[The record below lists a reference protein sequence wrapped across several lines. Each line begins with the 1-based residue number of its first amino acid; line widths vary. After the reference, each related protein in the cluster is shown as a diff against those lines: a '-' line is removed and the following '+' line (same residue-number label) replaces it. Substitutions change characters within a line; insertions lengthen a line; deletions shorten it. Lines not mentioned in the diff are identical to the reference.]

1 MIERAMFV
9 SKSSPTYVKLQ
20 DAYVAEKG
28 TTVGSWKQI
37 GYSMMSSSNFYYCGE
52 NTNACSTEDAKGYG
66 NTTPIT
72 TETYTAYWAAT
83 NKATLNDCQ
92 KNSVWSLTTAQN
104 GSAGG
109 LIVYTAAIS
118 DANNC
123 EDLTPNFMKL
133 NTATN

>member
-1 MIERAMFV
+1 MFV

-20 DAYVAEKG
+20 DAFVAEKG

-37 GYSMMSSSNFYYCGE
+37 GYSMMSSSNFYYCGADA
-52 NTNACSTEDAKGYG
+52 NACETEDPKGYG

-72 TETYTAYWAAT
+72 TDTYTAYWAAT
-83 NKATLNDCQ
+83 NRATLNDCQ
-92 KNSVWSLTTAQN
+92 KKSVWSLTTAQN

-133 NTATN
+133 NTAK